1 MHQVVEI
8 EVKFIIF
15 WGCVMRFSDVKE
27 KYLYYVD
34 FDPVQPSEFDKE
46 HLAVVLKKNADKR
59 TAIVMPLTS
68 QNNGAGVN
76 TALLPTIQDLPNRL
90 KSDDSYAVYDKI
102 RSVNYSRF
110 KPIYKERQGNQ
121 IVEVKLEDETFKA
134 LIKMGTEHLETKLS
148 LDEKLSLYGEK
159 FDKSVNEKIVNLAY
173 SIKKSNGDNEIVE
186 SIAAEIR
193 SIINNERKLI
203 YSETEMED
211 GIENI
216 INKFLGVEIG
226 EKS

>member
-1 MHQVVEI
+1 
-8 EVKFIIF
+8 
-15 WGCVMRFSDVKE
+15 MRFSDVKE
-27 KYLYYVD
+27 KYLYYVN

-68 QNNGAGVN
+68 QRNGAGVN
-76 TALLPTIQDLPNRL
+76 TVLLPTIQALPNRL

-110 KPIYKERQGNQ
+110 QPIYKERQGNQ
-121 IVEVKLEDETFKA
+121 IVEVKLEDKTFQF
-134 LIKMGTEHLETKLS
+134 LIKLGTEHLETKLT
-148 LDEKLSLYGEK
+148 LDEKLALYSEK
-159 FDKSVNEKIVNLAY
+159 FDKSVNEKVVNLAY
-173 SIKKSNGDNEIVE
+173 SIKKSNGDKEIVE
-186 SIAAEIR
+186 SIEAEIK
-193 SIINNERKLI
+193 SIINSEPKLV
-203 YSETEMED
+203 YSETEKED

-216 INKFLGVEIG
+216 IIKILGVEIG